1 MHRRLNE
8 DMPERTRVEAGRRR
22 AQLAKRAVAVT
33 AATGFAVA
41 LALVRQGHPA
51 TATSS
56 STPTRSQSGSSL
68 SSFESERDD
77 STLGSTLGGGSIAP
91 PSSAPAPVA
100 TATS

>member
-1 MHRRLNE
+1 
-8 DMPERTRVEAGRRR
+8 MPTPTRVEAGKRR
-22 AQLAKRAVAVT
+22 AQLAKRTVALT

-56 STPTRSQSGSSL
+56 STRTGSQPARTR
-68 SSFESERDD
+68 SFESDD
-77 STLGSTLGGGSIAP
+77 GGGPTFGGGSIAP
-91 PSSAPAPVA
+91 PSSVTPPVA